1 MKAPRETWLDSLKGF
16 AILLVILGH
25 VLSGYMDAH
34 TFSGAYASFYHVR
47 TWIYSFH
54 MPLFFLVSGFTFT
67 LAYTREGELK
77 KGSFLRQLVNI
88 FWIYVLFA
96 LLQWWVKQIA
106 ADWVNQGYTLETL
119 QKMFVEPLGNYW
131 YLYVLFVFYALG
143 ALLRFYRLH
152 PMYLLFLGGCA
163 ISAAAAGLQDTN
175 LTLYRIA
182 FHGFFFLLGSVLC
195 RHRWVMK
202 NNHLTGVAAIFLASM
217 LFFYIFR
224 YSRNWYPNWKF
235 FIAVCT
241 CVVNVAL
248 FLRVK
253 FLREFRI
260 FQVCGKY
267 CLELYLLHTFF
278 TAGLRSILP
287 LWGITTP
294 WLSVWVNFLLSTGVC
309 LLLAWLSGKCW
320 VLDLVFRP
328 TRFAAKVHSMI
339 TKKAGR

>member
-67 LAYTREGELK
+67 LAYTREGQLK

-260 FQVCGKY
+260 FQICGKY

-278 TAGLRSILP
+278 TAGLRSVLP

-309 LLLAWLSGKCW
+309 LLMAWLSGKCW

-328 TRFAAKVHSMI
+328 TRFATRIHSII

>member
-1 MKAPRETWLDSLKGF
+1 MKAAREIWLDSLKGF

-25 VLSGYMDAH
+25 VLSGYMDAY
-34 TFSGAYASFYHVR
+34 TFTGVYGSFYHVR

-67 LAYTREGELK
+67 LAYTRNGELK
-77 KGSFLRQLVNI
+77 KGSFGKQLFNI

-106 ADWVNQGYTLETL
+106 ADWVNQEYTLETL
-119 QKMFVEPLGNYW
+119 QRMFVEPLGNYW

-143 ALLRFYRLH
+143 ALLQFYRLR
-152 PMYLLFLGGCA
+152 PMYLLLLGGCA
-163 ISAAAAGLQDTN
+163 IAAAAAGLLDTN

-182 FHGFFFLLGSVLC
+182 FHSFFFLLGSVLC
-195 RHRWVMK
+195 RHRKVMES
-202 NNHLTGVAAIFLASM
+202 NHLLGVASVFLASM
-217 LFFYIFR
+217 TFFYIFR

-241 CVVNVAL
+241 CFVNVAL

-253 FLREFRI
+253 CLREFRL

-278 TAGLRSILP
+278 TAGLRGVLP
-287 LWGITTP
+287 LWGITDP
-294 WLSVWVNFLLSTGVC
+294 WLSVWVNFIISTAVC
-309 LLLAWLSGKCW
+309 LLLAWLAGKCW
-320 VLDLVFRP
+320 VLDIVFRP
-328 TRFAAKVHSMI
+328 ARFISTIRIKF
-339 TKKAGR
+339 TNAGR

>member
-1 MKAPRETWLDSLKGF
+1 MKPARETWLDSLKGF

-25 VLSGYMDAH
+25 VLSGYWDAWA
-34 TFSGAYASFYHVR
+34 FPESYVSFYHVR

-67 LAYTREGELK
+67 LAYTRDGELK
-77 KGSFLRQLVNI
+77 KGSFLRQLINI

-106 ADWVNQGYTLETL
+106 AEWVNQEYTLETL
-119 QKMFVEPLGNYW
+119 QRMFVEPLGNYW

-143 ALLRFYRLH
+143 ALLKFYRLP
-152 PMYLLFLGGCA
+152 PMYLLLFGGCA
-163 ISAAAAGLQDTN
+163 IAAADAGLQTTN

-182 FHGFFFLLGSVLC
+182 FHGFFFVLGSVLC
-195 RHRWVMK
+195 RYRDIMK
-202 NNHLTGVAAIFLASM
+202 NRFLLGASVMFLASVT
-217 LFFYIFR
+217 FFYIFG
-224 YSRNWYPNWKF
+224 SVRNWFSNWKF

-241 CVVNVAL
+241 CYVNVVL

-253 FLREFRI
+253 WLREFRV
-260 FQVCGKY
+260 FRVCGKY

-278 TAGLRSILP
+278 TAGLRSLLP

-294 WLSVWVNFLLSTGVC
+294 WLSVWVNFLISTVLC

-320 VLDLVFRP
+320 VLDVVFRP
-328 TRFAAKVHSMI
+328 VRFFTTVRSRYSNELQK
-339 TKKAGR
+339 